1 MFVVKK
7 RFIIIIPAAL
17 LIAVLCAVIF
27 ATGGEESPG
36 AEELAQ
42 IGRGEAFAV
51 PDDTAAVCRD
61 FLSKHGITADFDNAT
76 DEYVVIPTKFNA
88 IYKKYNELQGEN
100 GLDLSPYMGE
110 CAEKVTAELL
120 NSDVRYAVLLVAK
133 DKVIGAHITNGEY
146 GDENLPLTD
155 YGKT

>member
-1 MFVVKK
+1 MKK
-7 RFIIIIPAAL
+7 SFIILITAVLLIVAA
-17 LIAVLCAVIF
+17 LIAVLF
-27 ATGGEESPG
+27 ATHSEKSPG

-88 IYKKYNELQGEN
+88 IYKKYNELQDEN

-146 GDENLPLTD
+146 GDENLSLKD

>member
-27 ATGGEESPG
+27 ATGGEGSPG
-36 AEELAQ
+36 ADEVAQ

-51 PDDTAAVCRD
+51 SSETAAVCRD
-61 FLSKHGITADFDNAT
+61 FLTKFGMAADFDSAT
-76 DEYVVIPTKFNA
+76 EEYVLIPNEFDP
-88 IYKKYNELQGEN
+88 IYEKYNELQGEN
-100 GLDLSPYMGE
+100 GLDLAPYRGKR
-110 CAEKVTAELL
+110 AEKVTTELL
-120 NSDVRYAVLLVAK
+120 NSDVRFAVLLVAK